1 MSNNSVVQFN
11 YVKYEQKYK
20 DFYDGKITKEEWVD
34 FCMDI
39 LEDLMKVNETVLL
52 RLKKGQDS

>member
-1 MSNNSVVQFN
+1 MNKSLVQFN
-11 YVKYEQKYK
+11 YVKYEQMYA
-20 DFYDGKITKEEWVD
+20 DYRNGKITKEEWVD

-39 LEDLMKVNETVLL
+39 FEDLMQVNETVLL

>member
-1 MSNNSVVQFN
+1 MHKNLVQFN
-11 YVKYEQKYK
+11 YVKYEQMYA
-20 DFYDGKITKEEWVD
+20 DFRNGKITKEEWVD

-39 LEDLMKVNETVLL
+39 LADLMKVNETVLL